1 MDSNFENSEFLQ
13 EIQDLHMQMDA
24 CIERHGMQE
33 HVVSIIMTGVI
44 DVSEDGDDVLKAI
57 YSYNI
62 HDDAVLEE
70 SFLFMRETY
79 YKNVLNSALNKL
91 RDVDS
96 EDSVDDLLSD
106 LGIDV
111 EPSDDE

>member
-1 MDSNFENSEFLQ
+1 MDLNFENSEFLQ
-13 EIQDLHMQMDA
+13 EIQELHMQMDA

-79 YKNVLNSALNKL
+79 YRNVLNSALENMKAA
-91 RDVDS
+91 DS

-111 EPSDDE
+111 DPGDDE

>member
-44 DVSEDGDDVLKAI
+44 DVSEDGEDILKAI

-79 YKNVLNSALNKL
+79 YKNILNSAINKL
-91 RDVDS
+91 KAADS
-96 EDSVDDLLSD
+96 EESVDDLLSD

-111 EPSDDE
+111 EPGDDE

>member
-79 YKNVLNSALNKL
+79 YKNILNSAINKL
-91 RDVDS
+91 KAADS
-96 EDSVDDLLSD
+96 EESVDDLLSD

-111 EPSDDE
+111 EPGDDE